1 MTKLHFVSQINSFEN
16 IIFFK
21 PGVWKTFFGY
31 IFCIWIIF
39 VFRYIYVFGY
49 IVCIWIYFPLHIW
62 IHFLFLDLKLVS
74 FILYFN
80 VIVCFSPI
88 TFLCKFSIVTMFY
101 YRSFFLP
108 GDVKTKW
115 KSAIKQPSQICNSL
129 RANHYMDR
137 ETYGD
142 SVDLQDQDYYY
153 GDNLSQSSYGS
164 HKNRNFDSR
173 SHGDCS
179 SIVDELRNQEENE
192 KLVLLM
198 MNGASSGAGVGGQ
211 KNGIL
216 SRGVNE
222 KPHRSVVIDDEDID
236 AYSPEYP
243 ASHEEH
249 EQELDPHPGLLDE
262 EEARLR

>member
-1 MTKLHFVSQINSFEN
+1 ME
-16 IIFFK
+16 
-21 PGVWKTFFGY
+21 
-31 IFCIWIIF
+31 
-39 VFRYIYVFGY
+39 FREELESGEHM
-49 IVCIWIYFPLHIW
+49 LRK
-62 IHFLFLDLKLVS
+62 DQGK
-74 FILYFN
+74 
-80 VIVCFSPI
+80 
-88 TFLCKFSIVTMFY
+88 
-101 YRSFFLP
+101 
-108 GDVKTKW
+108 DV
-115 KSAIKQPSQICNSL
+115 
-129 RANHYMDR
+129 Y
-137 ETYGD
+137 
-142 SVDLQDQDYYY
+142 
-153 GDNLSQSSYGS
+153 DNMSQSSYGS
-164 HKNRNFDSR
+164 HKNRNFESR
-173 SHGDCS
+173 SHQGVGS
-179 SIVDELRNQEENE
+179 LDELRNQEENE

>member
-1 MTKLHFVSQINSFEN
+1 MTL
-16 IIFFK
+16 
-21 PGVWKTFFGY
+21 
-31 IFCIWIIF
+31 
-39 VFRYIYVFGY
+39 
-49 IVCIWIYFPLHIW
+49 
-62 IHFLFLDLKLVS
+62 
-74 FILYFN
+74 
-80 VIVCFSPI
+80 
-88 TFLCKFSIVTMFY
+88 Y
-101 YRSFFLP
+101 YRVFSLFP

-115 KSAIKQPSQICNSL
+115 KSAIKQQQICNSL
-129 RANHYMDR
+129 RANHYMDQ
-137 ETYGD
+137 TAYGD
-142 SVDLQDQDYYY
+142 SVDLQDGSSDYYY

-198 MNGASSGAGVGGQ
+198 MNGASSGNGGNGGVGGQ

-243 ASHEEH
+243 ASHEE
-249 EQELDPHPGLLDE
+249 QELDPHGAAGLLDE